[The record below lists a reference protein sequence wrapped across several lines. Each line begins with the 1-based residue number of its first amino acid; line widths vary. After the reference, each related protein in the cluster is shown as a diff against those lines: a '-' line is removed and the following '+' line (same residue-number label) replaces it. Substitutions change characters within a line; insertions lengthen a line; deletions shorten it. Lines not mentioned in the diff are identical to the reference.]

1 MFDYIKIKRI
11 SDLLLSIFLLI
22 IFLPFFLIIILLIS
36 TIDRFPFIFIQIR
49 SGINKKKFKMFK
61 FRTMSSSTNLP
72 DEKRITKLGR
82 VLRKYKLDELP
93 QLINILIGNM
103 SFVGPRPLLI
113 EYDNIYNLRQNKRFN
128 VLPGITGLSQIKVF
142 LRRNY
147 NWSMKLN
154 FDLVYVKKISL
165 KLDIYIIYLT
175 IVILFRLIFKN
186 SEHKENFEKFN

>member
-1 MFDYIKIKRI
+1 
-11 SDLLLSIFLLI
+11 
-22 IFLPFFLIIILLIS
+22 
-36 TIDRFPFIFIQIR
+36 
-49 SGINKKKFKMFK
+49 MFK

-113 EYDNIYNLRQNKRFN
+113 EYDNIYNSRQNKRFN
-128 VLPGITGLSQIKVF
+128 VLPGITSLSQIKVF

-154 FDLVYVKKISL
+154 FDLVYVKKDFFKIRYL
-165 KLDIYIIYLT
+165 YYLFNNCHII
-175 IVILFRLIFKN
+175 
-186 SEHKENFEKFN
+186 